1 MLHQGSLN
9 LAIIRHIETSIQK
22 EKDEEED
29 REEDEDEEEEGEEEG
44 EEEEEEEEEEEKKN
58 GCNYCDLLPL
68 SSFILFMNSTTD
80 NISPRKEQHLHGGP
94 EHAQRNQ

>member
-29 REEDEDEEEEGEEEG
+29 REENEDEEEEGEEQG
-44 EEEEEEEEEEEKKN
+44 EEEEEKKN

-68 SSFILFMNSTTD
+68 SSFMLFMNSTTD

>member
-1 MLHQGSLN
+1 M
-9 LAIIRHIETSIQK
+9 AIIRHIETSIQK

-29 REEDEDEEEEGEEEG
+29 REENEDEEEEGEEQG
-44 EEEEEEEEEEEKKN
+44 EEEEEKKN

-68 SSFILFMNSTTD
+68 SSFMLFMNSTTD